1 MTREDI
7 IRYAYNKNNLS
18 LAEMGIFVSE
28 YCIERGKPTD
38 KTAEFVAALI
48 SRYPFISKECFK
60 YALEWYRVKYNICY
74 LCKPLSIIES
84 MLSNPTIVLIY

>member
-28 YCIERGKPTD
+28 YCIEGGKPTD

-48 SRYPFISKECFK
+48 SKYPL
-60 YALEWYRVKYNICY
+60 Y
-74 LCKPLSIIES
+74 
-84 MLSNPTIVLIY
+84 

>member
-28 YCIERGKPTD
+28 YCI
-38 KTAEFVAALI
+38 
-48 SRYPFISKECFK
+48 
-60 YALEWYRVKYNICY
+60 
-74 LCKPLSIIES
+74 
-84 MLSNPTIVLIY
+84 